1 MLQSIRDAYADLQQV
16 IGQRGELH
24 LLYGIKADL
33 LNDWSPLIRQRDC
46 CQLTR
51 SLLST

>member
-16 IGQRGELH
+16 LGQRGELH

-33 LNDWSPLIRQRDC
+33 LNDVIN
-46 CQLTR
+46 
-51 SLLST
+51 LLEPFDQAT